1 MRRSFLGERSHGV
14 FAFPFHE
21 LQSLQSAPV
30 RSLLGGVGL
39 RSGGGGPEGGDQRAD
54 AVNGQHVLIGAA
66 FRGPRLFRRIIKAF
80 EIAIMAGEKPRIGL
94 AHMADAQRI
103 DKARQR
109 NRATLVN
116 RIEQVLNGFQI
127 GRRLFFAVFALLA
140 LVVTGMMSF
149 ITSSNAGGG
158 AAVDIGISLEEGLGN
173 EPVWVGLGILLFVYA
188 LIISEVVH
196 RTLAAALGGIAAILA
211 LNYYKSGA
219 ALTLAE
225 TTTLIEWE
233 TIGLLLG
240 MMVMVGVIS
249 HTGIFEWFAVQA
261 YKKSKGNVW
270 TLVVIL
276 CSVTAVLSAF
286 LDNVTTMLLLTPV
299 TIQLARVLD
308 LDPIPVLIAEVLF
321 SNIGGAA
328 TMIGDPP
335 NIIIGSMMSESA
347 IAGNTDAGIAG
358 LASQGVSFNDF
369 IIELAPG
376 ILLTIIPTFMML
388 KWMYAEE
395 FSGER
400 IRDVEEL
407 ESKYGVKDAKM
418 LKASGTILGLVIL
431 GFFLN
436 PILHIPVSWVAL
448 VGAVLMLLVTNPHE
462 LEEPLEK
469 VEWTTLI
476 FFAGLF
482 VLIHSLQHLG
492 VISWIGD
499 QVESSI
505 IFFDQEYRFVAALVI
520 ILWVSAI
527 ASAFIDNIPYT
538 ITMIPVVL
546 QISVSLNLDLG
557 PLIWALAFGA
567 CLGGNGTLIG
577 ASANVVTAGMSEE
590 AGYPISFNQFFK
602 AGFPVMLMTVS
613 IITGYVVMVY
623 WVDEVW
629 KWIFLA
635 IALLGIVWQFYN
647 GKSKGKNWAE
657 ALVDDESIL
666 KMVPESINSFL
677 EDE

>member
-1 MRRSFLGERSHGV
+1 MR
-14 FAFPFHE
+14 A
-21 LQSLQSAPV
+21 
-30 RSLLGGVGL
+30 
-39 RSGGGGPEGGDQRAD
+39 
-54 AVNGQHVLIGAA
+54 NGIL
-66 FRGPRLFRRIIKAF
+66 
-80 EIAIMAGEKPRIGL
+80 
-94 AHMADAQRI
+94 
-103 DKARQR
+103 
-109 NRATLVN
+109 NRHPSQW
-116 RIEQVLNGFQI
+116 IS
-127 GRRLFFAVFALLA
+127 LLA
-140 LVVTGMMSF
+140 LIVAGLMAF
-149 ITSSNAGGG
+149 ITTSNAGGG
-158 AAVDIGISLEEGLGN
+158 AGVDIGIKLQENLGK

-196 RTLAAALGGIAAILA
+196 RTLAAAVGGLAAIVA
-211 LNYYKSGA
+211 LNYYKAGD

-240 MMVMVGVIS
+240 MMVMVGIIS
-249 HTGIFEWFAVQA
+249 HTGIFEWFAVEA
-261 YKKSKGNVW
+261 YKKSGGNVW

-276 CSVTAVLSAF
+276 CAVTAVLSAF

-308 LDPIPVLIAEVLF
+308 LNPIPLLIAEVLF

-335 NIIIGSMMSESA
+335 NIIIGSMMSETA
-347 IAGNTDAGIAG
+347 IEKAGYSD
-358 LASQGVSFNDF
+358 LASDGVTFNDF

-376 ILLTIIPTFMML
+376 IMLTIVPTFMML

-418 LKASGTILGLVIL
+418 LKTSGAVLILVIL

-436 PILHIPVSWVAL
+436 PVLHIPVSWVAL
-448 VGAVLMLLVTNPHE
+448 VGAVVMLLVTDPHD

-499 QVESSI
+499 QVEAAIVS
-505 IFFDQEYRFVAALVI
+505 FDEEYRFVAALVI
-520 ILWVSAI
+520 ILWVSAV

-546 QISVSLNLDLG
+546 QISSSLQLDLG
-557 PLIWALAFGA
+557 PMIWALAFGA

-590 AGYPISFNQFFK
+590 AGYPISFNAFFK

-623 WVDEVW
+623 WVAEIF
-629 KWIFLA
+629 KWVLLA
-635 IALLGIVWQFYN
+635 VALLGIVWQYYN
-647 GKSKGKNWAE
+647 GRSKGKSWAD
-657 ALVDDESIL
+657 ALVDDESIIDL
-666 KMVPESINSFL
+666 TVAALPLSGDQE
-677 EDE
+677 E

>member
-1 MRRSFLGERSHGV
+1 MRTNSILSRHPSQWISV
-14 FAFPFHE
+14 
-21 LQSLQSAPV
+21 
-30 RSLLGGVGL
+30 
-39 RSGGGGPEGGDQRAD
+39 
-54 AVNGQHVLIGAA
+54 
-66 FRGPRLFRRIIKAF
+66 
-80 EIAIMAGEKPRIGL
+80 
-94 AHMADAQRI
+94 
-103 DKARQR
+103 
-109 NRATLVN
+109 
-116 RIEQVLNGFQI
+116 
-127 GRRLFFAVFALLA
+127 LA
-140 LVVTGMMSF
+140 LVGAGLMAF
-149 ITSSNAGGG
+149 ITSTNAGGG
-158 AAVDIGISLEEGLGN
+158 AAVDIGIKLQDGLGN

-188 LIISEVVH
+188 LIITEVVH
-196 RTLAAALGGIAAILA
+196 RTLAAAVGGLAAIVA
-211 LNYYKSGA
+211 LNHYKTGG

-308 LDPIPVLIAEVLF
+308 LNPIPLLIAEVLF

-335 NIIIGSMMSESA
+335 NIIIGSMMSASAIESA
-347 IAGNTDAGIAG
+347 GYEN
-358 LASQGVSFNDF
+358 LASDGVSFNDF

-376 ILLTIIPTFMML
+376 IMLTIVPTFMML
-388 KWMYAEE
+388 KWMYADE

-407 ESKYGVKDAKM
+407 EAKYGVKDVKM
-418 LKASGTILGLVIL
+418 LKASGTVLTLVIL

-436 PILHIPVSWVAL
+436 PIIHIPVSWVAL
-448 VGAVLMLLVTNPHE
+448 VGAVVMLLVTDRHE

-499 QVESSI
+499 QVESAI
-505 IFFDQEYRFVAALVI
+505 IYFDEEYRFVAALVI
-520 ILWVSAI
+520 VLWVSAI

-546 QISVSLNLDLG
+546 QISDSLGLDLG

-590 AGYPISFNQFFK
+590 AGYPISFNEFFK
-602 AGFPVMLMTVS
+602 AGFPVMLMTVT

-623 WVDEVW
+623 WVDEIW
-629 KWIFLA
+629 KWILLA
-635 IALLGIVWQFYN
+635 VALLGIVWQYYN

-657 ALVDDESIL
+657 ALVDDESIIDITVAAL
-666 KMVPESINSFL
+666 LLSSKE
-677 EDE
+677 EE

>member
-1 MRRSFLGERSHGV
+1 MYY
-14 FAFPFHE
+14 
-21 LQSLQSAPV
+21 
-30 RSLLGGVGL
+30 
-39 RSGGGGPEGGDQRAD
+39 GPISDPM
-54 AVNGQHVLIGAA
+54 LI
-66 FRGPRLFRRIIKAF
+66 
-80 EIAIMAGEKPRIGL
+80 E
-94 AHMADAQRI
+94 
-103 DKARQR
+103 
-109 NRATLVN
+109 ATLLPSDMRTN
-116 RIEQVLNGFQI
+116 RILHRHPSQWI
-127 GRRLFFAVFALLA
+127 ALLA

-158 AAVDIGISLEEGLGN
+158 AAVDIGITLEEGLGN
-173 EPVWVGLGILLFVYA
+173 EPVWIGLGILFFVYA

-261 YKKSKGNVW
+261 YKKSNGNVW

-347 IAGNTDAGIAG
+347 IAGNNDAGIAG

-505 IFFDQEYRFVAALVI
+505 IFFDEEYRFVAALVI

-557 PLIWALAFGA
+557 PMIWALAFGA

-613 IITGYVVMVY
+613 IITAYVVMVY

-635 IALLGIVWQFYN
+635 IALFGIVWQFYN

-657 ALVDDESIL
+657 ALVDDESIIDITIGSL
-666 KMVPESINSFL
+666 PKTKPE
-677 EDE
+677 EE

>member
-1 MRRSFLGERSHGV
+1 MYC
-14 FAFPFHE
+14 
-21 LQSLQSAPV
+21 
-30 RSLLGGVGL
+30 
-39 RSGGGGPEGGDQRAD
+39 GPISDPM
-54 AVNGQHVLIGAA
+54 LI
-66 FRGPRLFRRIIKAF
+66 
-80 EIAIMAGEKPRIGL
+80 E
-94 AHMADAQRI
+94 
-103 DKARQR
+103 
-109 NRATLVN
+109 ATLLPIDMRTN
-116 RIEQVLNGFQI
+116 RILSRHPSQWI
-127 GRRLFFAVFALLA
+127 ALLA

-158 AAVDIGISLEEGLGN
+158 AAVDIGITLEKGLGN

-211 LNYYKSGA
+211 LNHYKSGA

-261 YKKSKGNVW
+261 YKKSNGNVW

-347 IAGNTDAGIAG
+347 IAGNKDAGIAG

-505 IFFDQEYRFVAALVI
+505 IYFDEEYRFVAALVI

-557 PLIWALAFGA
+557 PMIWALAFGA

-613 IITGYVVMVY
+613 IITAYVVMVY

-635 IALLGIVWQFYN
+635 IALFGIVWQFYN

-657 ALVDDESIL
+657 ALVDDESIIDITIGSL
-666 KMVPESINSFL
+666 PKTKPE
-677 EDE
+677 EE

>member
-1 MRRSFLGERSHGV
+1 MR
-14 FAFPFHE
+14 
-21 LQSLQSAPV
+21 
-30 RSLLGGVGL
+30 
-39 RSGGGGPEGGDQRAD
+39 
-54 AVNGQHVLIGAA
+54 
-66 FRGPRLFRRIIKAF
+66 
-80 EIAIMAGEKPRIGL
+80 
-94 AHMADAQRI
+94 
-103 DKARQR
+103 
-109 NRATLVN
+109 TN
-116 RIEQVLNGFQI
+116 RIL
-127 GRRLFFAVFALLA
+127 RRHPSQWIALLA

-158 AAVDIGISLEEGLGN
+158 AAVDIGISLEKGLGN

-308 LDPIPVLIAEVLF
+308 LNPIPVLIAEVLF

-347 IAGNTDAGIAG
+347 IAGNTDVGIAG

-388 KWMYAEE
+388 KWMYADE
-395 FSGER
+395 FAGER

-505 IFFDQEYRFVAALVI
+505 IFFDLEYRFVAALVI

-635 IALLGIVWQFYN
+635 IALFGIVWQFYN

>member
-1 MRRSFLGERSHGV
+1 MR
-14 FAFPFHE
+14 
-21 LQSLQSAPV
+21 
-30 RSLLGGVGL
+30 
-39 RSGGGGPEGGDQRAD
+39 
-54 AVNGQHVLIGAA
+54 
-66 FRGPRLFRRIIKAF
+66 
-80 EIAIMAGEKPRIGL
+80 
-94 AHMADAQRI
+94 
-103 DKARQR
+103 
-109 NRATLVN
+109 TN
-116 RIEQVLNGFQI
+116 RILNRHPSQWI
-127 GRRLFFAVFALLA
+127 YVLA
-140 LVVTGMMSF
+140 LVGAGLMAF
-149 ITSSNAGGG
+149 ITSTNAGGG
-158 AAVDIGISLEEGLGN
+158 AAVDIGIKLQAGLGN

-188 LIISEVVH
+188 LIITEVVH
-196 RTLAAALGGIAAILA
+196 RTLAAAVGGLAAIVA
-211 LNYYKSGA
+211 LNHYKTGG

-308 LDPIPVLIAEVLF
+308 LNPIPLLIAEVLF

-335 NIIIGSMMSESA
+335 NIIIGSMMSASAIESA
-347 IAGNTDAGIAG
+347 GYEN
-358 LASQGVSFNDF
+358 LASDGVSFNDF

-376 ILLTIIPTFMML
+376 IMLTVVPTFMML
-388 KWMYAEE
+388 KWMYADE

-407 ESKYGVKDAKM
+407 EAKYGVKDVKM
-418 LKASGTILGLVIL
+418 LKASGTVLTLVIL

-436 PILHIPVSWVAL
+436 PVLHIPVSWVAL
-448 VGAVLMLLVTNPHE
+448 VGAVVMLLVTDRHE

-499 QVESSI
+499 QVESAI
-505 IFFDQEYRFVAALVI
+505 IYFDEEYRFVAALVI
-520 ILWVSAI
+520 VLWVSAI

-546 QISVSLNLDLG
+546 QISDSLGLDLG

-590 AGYPISFNQFFK
+590 AGYPISFNEFFK
-602 AGFPVMLMTVS
+602 AGFPVMLMTVT

-623 WVDEVW
+623 WVAEIW
-629 KWIFLA
+629 KWILLA
-635 IALLGIVWQFYN
+635 VALLGIVWQYYN

-657 ALVDDESIL
+657 ALVDDESIIDITVAAL
-666 KMVPESINSFL
+666 PLSGKE
-677 EDE
+677 EE